1 METYVSVFEAKSQL
15 SKLIEQLDDGNEVVI
30 TKHGVPVARLIKE
43 RPKKIKLG
51 LLEGQFPELDQID
64 FDSIPTDPAWFK
76 TDPELQR
83 LIDEYYRDEQ

>member
-1 METYVSVFEAKSQL
+1 METYVSVFAAKSQL
-15 SKLIEQLDDGNEVVI
+15 SKLIEQLDEEHEVVI
-30 TKHGVPVARLIKE
+30 TKHGVPVARLTREVPTPI
-43 RPKKIKLG
+43 ILG
-51 LLEGQFPELDQID
+51 LLEGQFPELDEVD